1 MNLEEVLDTIDF
13 ISNKVN
19 NIKEKNRDN
28 HSLDIKDISDL
39 QRYAETL
46 HSLSELAL
54 NVEGLMLL
62 DKER

>member
-13 ISNKVN
+13 ISDKVN

-46 HSLSELAL
+46 HSLSDLAL
-54 NVEGLMLL
+54 NIKGLTLIGE
-62 DKER
+62 KR

>member
-54 NVEGLMLL
+54 NIEGLMLL